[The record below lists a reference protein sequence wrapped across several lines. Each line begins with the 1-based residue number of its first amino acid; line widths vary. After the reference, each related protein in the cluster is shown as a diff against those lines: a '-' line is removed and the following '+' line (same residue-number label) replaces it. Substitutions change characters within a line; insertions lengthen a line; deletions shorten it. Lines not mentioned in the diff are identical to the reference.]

1 MIEVHPHAE
10 LAAEA
15 AEAAAAQ
22 GKFWEMHHLLF
33 TDSQHL
39 ELGALTRYAALIE
52 LDMRRF
58 NAELGDPTCLLRAQ
72 EHRRS
77 GERLVLRGSP

>member
-1 MIEVHPHAE
+1 MRRPA
-10 LAAEA
+10 
-15 AEAAAAQ
+15 
-22 GKFWEMHHLLF
+22 
-33 TDSQHL
+33 DS
-39 ELGALTRYAALIE
+39 ALDQALIE

-58 NAELGDPTCLLRAQ
+58 NAELGDPTCLQRAQ